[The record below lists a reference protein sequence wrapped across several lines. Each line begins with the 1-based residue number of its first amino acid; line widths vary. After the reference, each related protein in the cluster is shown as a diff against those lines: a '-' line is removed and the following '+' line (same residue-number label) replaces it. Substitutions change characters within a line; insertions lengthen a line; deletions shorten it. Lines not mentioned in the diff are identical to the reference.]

1 MNQTAAIILAAG
13 GSGRMGVPK
22 LSLDFRLGVSDL
34 SGGYHT
40 AIGFLEQCVSQFLL
54 FGCSK
59 VIVVVNR
66 EGFRWIEDHR
76 PAIGTKACLVLNS
89 YPERGRLFSLQ
100 LGIEKSG
107 KRHGLFIH
115 NVDNPF
121 VSQKVLY
128 SMWEVSREHEDFDY
142 ISPRYKGQG
151 GHPIM
156 VSKRV
161 IRPIIEAPSHENL
174 KQLLSAYARK
184 DVEVHDPNIL
194 LNINTMEEYQ
204 DAGLPLGEKTC
215 PVCRCSDEVVPV
227 IYGMPSYE
235 LFLEAER
242 GLVRL
247 GGCCV
252 SEENP
257 QWYCKRDDREF

>member
-1 MNQTAAIILAAG
+1 
-13 GSGRMGVPK
+13 MGVPK
-22 LSLDFRLGVSDL
+22 LSLDFRLGVSEL
-34 SGGYHT
+34 SGGYFT
-40 AIGFLEQCVSQFLL
+40 GVSFLEQCISQFLL

-59 VIVVVNR
+59 VVVVVNS
-66 EGFRWIEDHR
+66 EGLQWIHKHK
-76 PAIGTKACLVLNS
+76 PAIKKKARLVLNPD
-89 YPERGRLFSLQ
+89 PERGRLSSLQ
-100 LGIEKSG
+100 LGIQKAGNWS
-107 KRHGLFIH
+107 RLFIH

-121 VSQKVLY
+121 VSQKVLH
-128 SMWEVSREHEDFDY
+128 SIREASDENIDFDY

-174 KQLLSAYARK
+174 KQVLSAYARTN
-184 DVEVHDPNIL
+184 VEVHDPNIL
-194 LNINTMEEYQ
+194 VNINTIEEYQ

-215 PVCRCSDEVVPV
+215 PVCRRSDEVVSV
-227 IYGMPSYE
+227 IYGMPSHE

-252 SEENP
+252 SDENP
-257 QWYCKRDDREF
+257 QWYCRLDDLEF